1 MKIAN
6 ETKVGILA
14 AFSIALL
21 IIGYNFLKGNSIFSS
36 ETVLYAR
43 YSRVDG
49 LAVSKPVLING
60 FQIGRVDKLILQ
72 PNGTIIATLKIQG
85 KYDIPKNS
93 IAKLESTDLLGSKAI
108 VMALGTGQDFAQD
121 GDTLNANVEKNL
133 MEAVQPVQKKA
144 ELIIGK
150 MDSILTSVNT
160 ILNPNFQKNVDKS
173 FNSIAATLTS
183 LEGTSKKVDGLV
195 GTESKRIAAILAN
208 AESIS
213 LNLKNNNEK
222 INAIL
227 NNINTITDQV
237 AAANFKQ
244 TLDNAN
250 KAVSDLQGIVTK
262 VNNGQGTLGLLV
274 NDTKMYDNLNNASK
288 NLDNLI
294 IDLKENPKRYVHFS
308 VFGGGNKRTNNKRPV
323 ST

>member
-1 MKIAN
+1 MKITN

-21 IIGYNFLKGNSIFSS
+21 IIGYNFLKGNAIFSS
-36 ETVLYAR
+36 ETLLYAR
-43 YSRVDG
+43 YSHVDG

-60 FQIGRVDKLILQ
+60 YQIGRVDKLQLQ
-72 PNGTIIATLKIQG
+72 PDGTILATLKIKG

-93 IAKLESTDLLGSKAI
+93 IARLESTDLLGSKAI
-108 VMALGTGQDFAQD
+108 VMALGTGRDFALD

-133 MEAVQPVQKKA
+133 MEAVEPVQKKA

-150 MDSILTSVNT
+150 MDSILTSVNS
-160 ILNPNFQKNVDKS
+160 ILNPDFQKNVNKS
-173 FNSIAATLTS
+173 FNSIAATLSS

-195 GTESKRIAAILAN
+195 GTEGKRISAILAN
-208 AESIS
+208 AEAIS
-213 LNLKNNNEK
+213 LNLKNNNQK

-227 NNINTITDQV
+227 TNINTITDQV

-244 TLDNAN
+244 TIDNAN
-250 KAVSDLQGIVTK
+250 KAVADLQGIVSK

-308 VFGGGNKRTNNKRPV
+308 VFGGGSKDK
-323 ST
+323 

>member
-1 MKIAN
+1 VKISN

-43 YSRVDG
+43 YTRVDG

-60 FQIGRVDKLILQ
+60 FQIGRVDKLQLQ
-72 PNGTIIATLKIQG
+72 PDGTILATLKIKG
-85 KYDIPKNS
+85 KYDIPQNS
-93 IAKLESTDLLGSKAI
+93 IARLEGTDLLGSKAI
-108 VMALGTGQDFAQD
+108 VMSLGDAKQFAQE
-121 GDTLNANVEKNL
+121 GDTLNSNVEKNL
-133 MEAVQPVQKKA
+133 METVQPVQKKA
-144 ELIIGK
+144 EMIIAK

-160 ILNPNFQKNVDKS
+160 ILNPDFQKNVNKS

-183 LEGTSKKVDGLV
+183 LEGTSRKVDGLV
-195 GTESKRIAAILAN
+195 GTEGKRISAILAN
-208 AESIS
+208 AEAIS
-213 LNLKNNNEK
+213 SNLKNNNEK

-244 TLDNAN
+244 TIDNAN
-250 KAVSDLQGIVTK
+250 KAVLDLQGIVTK
-262 VNNGQGTLGLLV
+262 VNNGQGSLGLLV

-308 VFGGGNKRTNNKRPV
+308 VFGGGSKKDK
-323 ST
+323 

>member
-21 IIGYNFLKGNSIFSS
+21 IIGYNFLKGNAIFSS
-36 ETVLYAR
+36 ETVLYAK
-43 YSRVDG
+43 YSHVDG
-49 LAVSKPVLING
+49 LGVSKPVLING
-60 FQIGRVDKLILQ
+60 FQIGRVDKLQLQ
-72 PNGTIIATLKIQG
+72 PDGSIVATLKIKG
-85 KYDIPKNS
+85 KYEIPRNS
-93 IAKLESTDLLGSKAI
+93 IAKLESTDLLGGKAI
-108 VMALGTGQDFAQD
+108 VMALGTGIDFAQD
-121 GDTLNANVEKNL
+121 GDTLNANVAKGLLETV
-133 MEAVQPVQKKA
+133 EPVQKKA
-144 ELIIGK
+144 EVIIAK

-173 FNSIAATLTS
+173 FNSIASTLAS
-183 LEGTSKKVDGLV
+183 LEATSKKVDNLV
-195 GTESKRIAAILAN
+195 GSEGSRISSILSNVEAISN
-208 AESIS
+208 
-213 LNLKNNNEK
+213 NLKQNNQK

-244 TLDNAN
+244 TIDNAN
-250 KAVSDLQGIVTK
+250 KAVADLQSIVVK
-262 VNNGQGTLGLLV
+262 VNSGQGTLGMLV

-308 VFGGGNKRTNNKRPV
+308 VFGGGSKKDN
-323 ST
+323 

>member
-1 MKIAN
+1 MKITN

-21 IIGYNFLKGNSIFSS
+21 IIGYNFLKGNAIFSS
-36 ETVLYAR
+36 ETLLYAR
-43 YSRVDG
+43 YSHVDG

-60 FQIGRVDKLILQ
+60 YQIGRVDKLQLQ
-72 PNGTIIATLKIQG
+72 PDGTILATLKIKG

-93 IAKLESTDLLGSKAI
+93 IARLESTDLLGSKAI
-108 VMALGTGQDFAQD
+108 VMALGTGKDFALD

-133 MEAVQPVQKKA
+133 MEAVEPVQKKA

-150 MDSILTSVNT
+150 MDSILTSVNS
-160 ILNPNFQKNVDKS
+160 ILNPDFQKNVNKS

-195 GTESKRIAAILAN
+195 GTEGKRISAILAN
-208 AESIS
+208 AEAIS
-213 LNLKNNNEK
+213 LNLKNNNQK

-227 NNINTITDQV
+227 TNINTITDQV

-244 TLDNAN
+244 TIDNAN
-250 KAVSDLQGIVTK
+250 KAVADLQGIVSK

-308 VFGGGNKRTNNKRPV
+308 VFGGGGKDK
-323 ST
+323 

>member
-1 MKIAN
+1 VKITN

-21 IIGYNFLKGNSIFSS
+21 IIGYNFLKGNAIFSS
-36 ETVLYAR
+36 ETLLYAR
-43 YSRVDG
+43 YSHVDG

-60 FQIGRVDKLILQ
+60 YQIGRVDKLQLQ
-72 PNGTIIATLKIQG
+72 PDGTILATLKIKG

-93 IAKLESTDLLGSKAI
+93 IARLESTDLLGSKAI
-108 VMALGTGQDFAQD
+108 VMALGTGKDFALD

-133 MEAVQPVQKKA
+133 MEAVEPVQKKA

-150 MDSILTSVNT
+150 MDSILTSVNS
-160 ILNPNFQKNVDKS
+160 ILNPDFQKNVNKS

-195 GTESKRIAAILAN
+195 GTEGKRISAILAN
-208 AESIS
+208 AEAIS
-213 LNLKNNNEK
+213 LNLKNNNQK

-227 NNINTITDQV
+227 TNINTITDQV

-244 TLDNAN
+244 TIDNAN
-250 KAVSDLQGIVTK
+250 KAVADLQGIVSK

-308 VFGGGNKRTNNKRPV
+308 VFGGGSKDK
-323 ST
+323 

>member
-14 AFSIALL
+14 ACAIALL

-36 ETVLYAR
+36 ETILYAR
-43 YSRVDG
+43 YTRVDG
-49 LAVSKPVLING
+49 LGVSKPVLING
-60 FQIGRVDKLILQ
+60 FQIGRVDKLVLQ
-72 PNGTIIATLKIQG
+72 PNGEILATLKIKG

-108 VMALGTGQDFAQD
+108 VMALGTGKDYAQD
-121 GDTLNANVEKNL
+121 GDTLNSNVEKNL

-160 ILNPNFQKNVDKS
+160 ILNPDFQKNVNKS
-173 FNSIAATLTS
+173 FNSISNTLAS

-195 GTESKRIAAILAN
+195 GTEGKRISAILAN

-213 LNLKNNNEK
+213 GNLKNNNAK

-227 NNINTITDQV
+227 SNLNTITDQV

-244 TLDNAN
+244 TIDNAN
-250 KAVSDLQGIVTK
+250 KAVADLQGIVSK
-262 VNNGQGTLGLLV
+262 VNDGKGSLGLLI
-274 NDTKMYDNLNNASK
+274 NDTKMYDNLNDASK
-288 NLDNLI
+288 NLDNLM
-294 IDLKENPKRYVHFS
+294 IDIKANPKRYVHFS
-308 VFGGGNKRTNNKRPV
+308 VFGGGGKDK
-323 ST
+323 

>member
-1 MKIAN
+1 MKITN

-14 AFSIALL
+14 AFSIAVL

-49 LAVSKPVLING
+49 LGVSKPVLING
-60 FQIGRVDKLILQ
+60 FQIGRVDKLVLQ
-72 PNGTIIATLKIQG
+72 PNGEIVATLKIKG

-93 IAKLESTDLLGSKAI
+93 IARLEGTDLLGSKAI
-108 VMALGTGQDFAQD
+108 VMALGTGKDYAQD
-121 GDTLNANVEKNL
+121 GDTLNSNVEKNL

-160 ILNPNFQKNVDKS
+160 ILNPDFQKNVNKS
-173 FNSIAATLTS
+173 FNSISATLAS

-195 GTESKRIAAILAN
+195 GTEGKRISAILAN

-213 LNLKNNNEK
+213 ANLKNNNQK

-244 TLDNAN
+244 TIDNAN
-250 KAVSDLQGIVTK
+250 KAVADLQGIVGK
-262 VNNGQGTLGLLV
+262 VNDGKGTLGLLV

-294 IDLKENPKRYVHFS
+294 IDLKANPKRYVHFS
-308 VFGGGNKRTNNKRPV
+308 VFGGGGKDK
-323 ST
+323 

>member
-21 IIGYNFLKGNSIFSS
+21 IIGYNFLKGNSIFSD

-60 FQIGRVDKLILQ
+60 FQIGRVDKLQLQ
-72 PNGTIIATLKIQG
+72 ADGEIVATLNISG
-85 KYDIPKNS
+85 KYDIPTNS
-93 IAKLESTDLLGSKAI
+93 IARLESTDLLGSKAI
-108 VMALGTGQDFAQD
+108 IMVLGNSNTFAQD

-144 ELIIGK
+144 EAIIDK

-160 ILNPNFQKNVDKS
+160 IMNPDFQKNVNNS
-173 FNSIAATLTS
+173 FNSIAGTLST
-183 LEGTSKKVDGLV
+183 LESTSKKIDGLV
-195 GTESKRIAAILAN
+195 GTEGRRISAILAN
-208 AESIS
+208 VESIS
-213 LNLKNNNEK
+213 KNLNNNNQK
-222 INAIL
+222 INGIL
-227 NNINTITDQV
+227 DNIASVTDQV

-244 TLDNAN
+244 TIDNAN
-250 KAVSDLQGIVTK
+250 KAVADLQGVVNK
-262 VNNGQGTLGLLV
+262 VNNGDGTLGLLV
-274 NDTKMYDNLNNASK
+274 NDRKMYDNLNNASK

-308 VFGGGNKRTNNKRPV
+308 IFGGGKKKDN
-323 ST
+323 